1 MNTRIQFSDFNLS
14 KEVGKAIEDMGFEEP
29 SPIQALAIPLIQAGR
44 DVTAQAQTGTGKTA
58 AFGIPV
64 IEKID
69 PAKRCVQAL
78 VLCPTRELCMQ
89 IAEEFSNL
97 LAHLPRVSVL
107 PVYGGQPIERQLK
120 ALHSGVHIVIGT
132 PGRIMDHLDRRTL
145 LLGDVKMVVLDEADQ
160 MLDMGCRDDI
170 ELILKKVPQER
181 QTLLFSATLPQPI
194 IDISKRFQ
202 NKPEFVRVQYAELTV
217 PQIEQCYIEV
227 KEREKLDVLCRLIDL
242 EDPQLAIIFCNTKRR
257 AEELSGKVRARGYR
271 ADELHGDMKQSQRD
285 RVMGG
290 FRKGSIDILIA
301 TDVAARGIDVDD
313 VDLVINFDVPQD
325 VEYYVHRIGRTGRAG
340 KSGKAVTFVSPR
352 DFTKIHEIQKYAKVQ
367 LARMPVPSQS
377 DVAETRIRAM
387 LDKVRE
393 AVKAGGLESYVRIIE
408 DESEGDLSTI
418 EIAAALLKV
427 QMEIGTSGQEEQK
440 KRDEIDFADTGAEVG
455 MVRFFL
461 AVGRMHKVAP
471 KDIVGAIAGETGLPG
486 SEIGRIDMYDTFS
499 LVDVPSA
506 ESQHVI
512 NLLRTKRIKGNY
524 IKIYAS
530 DAKYF
535 DNAKPVSGF
544 RKPQSFG
551 GRPDAKYSTDV
562 PSDNRGGHQGKFKK
576 SKKN

>member
-120 ALHSGVHIVIGT
+120 ALHAGVHIVIGT

-145 LLGDVKMVVLDEADQ
+145 ILGDVKMVVLDEADQ
-160 MLDMGCRDDI
+160 MLDMGFRDDI
-170 ELILKKVPQER
+170 ELILKKIPQER

-427 QMEIGTSGQEEQK
+427 QMELGSSGGQDEQRK
-440 KRDEIDFADTGAEVG
+440 QRDDIDFADTGAEVG

-471 KDIVGAIAGETGLPG
+471 KDIVGAIAGETGIPG
-486 SEIGRIDMYDTFS
+486 KAIGAIRILDSYSF
-499 LVDVPSA
+499 VEVPKEHATEVYS
-506 ESQHVI
+506 I
-512 NLLRTKRIKGNY
+512 MKDRTIRNQPTGIEPAAGGN
-524 IKIYAS
+524 
-530 DAKYF
+530 
-535 DNAKPVSGF
+535 KP
-544 RKPQSFG
+544 
-551 GRPDAKYSTDV
+551 GR
-562 PSDNRGGHQGKFKK
+562 R
-576 SKKN
+576 

>member
-1 MNTRIQFSDFNLS
+1 MWIKARQDLPVPMRHLMSSHAKYRSDMNSRIQFSDFNLS
-14 KEVGKAIEDMGFEEP
+14 KEVGRAIEDMGFEEP

-64 IEKID
+64 IEKIE
-69 PAKRCVQAL
+69 PTKRCVQAL

-89 IAEEFSNL
+89 IAEEFSSL
-97 LAHLPRVSVL
+97 LAHLPRITVL

-120 ALHSGVHIVIGT
+120 ALHAGVHIVIGT

-145 LLGDVKMVVLDEADQ
+145 QLGDVKTVVLDEADQ
-160 MLDMGCRDDI
+160 MLDMGFRDDI

-217 PQIEQCYIEV
+217 PQIEQSYIEV

-285 RVMGG
+285 RVMSG
-290 FRKGSIDILIA
+290 FRKGAIDILIA

-352 DFTKIHEIQKYAKVQ
+352 DFTKLHEIQKYAKVQ
-367 LARMPVPSQS
+367 IARMPVPSQS

-387 LDKVRE
+387 LEKVRE
-393 AVKAGGLESYVRIIE
+393 AVKAGGLESYIRIIE
-408 DESEGDLSTI
+408 EESEEDHSSI
-418 EIAAALLKV
+418 EIAAALLKI
-427 QMEIGTSGQEEQK
+427 QMEVSTTGGQEE
-440 KRDEIDFADTGAEVG
+440 KRREDMDFADTGAEVG

-471 KDIVGAIAGETGLPG
+471 KDIVGAIAGETGIPG
-486 SEIGRIDMYDTFS
+486 KAIGAIRILDSYSF
-499 LVDVPSA
+499 VEVPKEHA
-506 ESQHVI
+506 TEVYTI
-512 NLLRTKRIKGNY
+512 MKERTIRNQPTGIEPASGGN
-524 IKIYAS
+524 
-530 DAKYF
+530 
-535 DNAKPVSGF
+535 
-544 RKPQSFG
+544 KPQ
-551 GRPDAKYSTDV
+551 RY
-562 PSDNRGGHQGKFKK
+562 
-576 SKKN
+576 

>member
-69 PAKRCVQAL
+69 PTKRCVQAL
-78 VLCPTRELCMQ
+78 VLCPTRELCIQ
-89 IAEEFSNL
+89 IAEEFSSL
-97 LAHLPRVSVL
+97 LAHLSRVTVL
-107 PVYGGQPIERQLK
+107 PVYGGQPIERQLR
-120 ALHSGVHIVIGT
+120 ALQSGVHIVIGT

-145 LLGDVKMVVLDEADQ
+145 QLGDVKTVVLDEADQ
-160 MLDMGCRDDI
+160 MLDMGFRDDI
-170 ELILKKVPQER
+170 ELILKKIPQER

-227 KEREKLDVLCRLIDL
+227 KDREKLDVLCRLIDL

-290 FRKGSIDILIA
+290 FRKGQIDILIA

-313 VDLVINFDVPQD
+313 VDIVINYDVPQD

-340 KSGKAVTFVSPR
+340 KSGKAVTFVAHR
-352 DFTKIHEIQKYAKVQ
+352 DYTKMHEIQKYAKVQ
-367 LARMPVPSQS
+367 LTQMPVPTQS
-377 DVAETRIRAM
+377 DVAETRILSM
-387 LDKVRE
+387 LEKVRE
-393 AVKAGGLESYVRIIE
+393 VLNAGGLEPYTRIIE
-408 DESEGDLSTI
+408 DESGDNMTAI
-418 EIAAALLKV
+418 EIAAALMKI
-427 QMEIGTSGQEEQK
+427 QMEHGISGKAEET
-440 KRDEIDFADTGAEVG
+440 KREEIAFEDTGAEVG
-455 MVRFFL
+455 MVRFYL
-461 AVGRMHKVAP
+461 AVGRQHKVAP
-471 KDIVGAIAGETGLPG
+471 KDIVGAIAGETGIPG
-486 SEIGRIDMYDTFS
+486 KAIGAIRILDTCSFVEIPKEHASEVYTIMKDRTIRNQPTGIEPASSKQGR
-499 LVDVPSA
+499 
-506 ESQHVI
+506 
-512 NLLRTKRIKGNY
+512 R
-524 IKIYAS
+524 
-530 DAKYF
+530 
-535 DNAKPVSGF
+535 
-544 RKPQSFG
+544 
-551 GRPDAKYSTDV
+551 
-562 PSDNRGGHQGKFKK
+562 
-576 SKKN
+576 